1 MSQIWETSGIYH
13 SHLTQRQREHPDGLV
28 CQIVSDAIDSKW
40 KEGVRVQ
47 RLIPYGYDLEDE
59 KAGHWLTLESEAVEA
74 EMASAPQKEWV
85 VIVAEGTRDSATIR
99 WTAPDLEHGFIPDE
113 EVATPVTATK
123 AEPKPEPTPK
133 KANPVAKTVPTETSN
148 GVDNDFV
155 DSLLRAHN
163 IAQRY
168 KEITGV
174 ELDENVRTLATN
186 LRMGTGR

>member
-47 RLIPYGYDLEDE
+47 RLIPHGYDLEDE

-74 EMASAPQKEWV
+74 ELATVPQKEWV
-85 VIVAEGTRDSATIR
+85 VILAEGTRDSATIR
-99 WTAPDLEHGFIPDE
+99 WTATESTPE
-113 EVATPVTATK
+113 ETTVTVSTKTPATK
-123 AEPKPEPTPK
+123 ATPK
-133 KANPVAKTVPTETSN
+133 KSNPVAKTVPTETSN

-163 IAQRY
+163 IAERY